1 MQPIEHRSLDS
12 GQELRKFSARSE
24 IFLATKVWTDHL
36 AYPEVLRA
44 AHGSLKRLG
53 VDQIDLYLVHWPR
66 ARMPVAET
74 MRAMDELV
82 EAGQIGRAGVSNFS
96 VEQFVQ
102 AQSASSVKLFTN
114 QVPFAIG
121 GSDREMLAIPKSA
134 SPERQRENLGVLDF
148 ELSAEE
154 MVELGRT

>member
-1 MQPIEHRSLDS
+1 VQGVVGRAIADS
-12 GQELRKFSARSE
+12 GVDRSE
-24 IFLATKVWTDHL
+24 IFRVTKVWTDHL
-36 AYPEVLRA
+36 GFTEVLRA
-44 AHGSLKRLG
+44 AHVSLKRLG

-66 ARMPVAET
+66 ASMPVVDT
-74 MRAMDELV
+74 MRAMNELV
-82 EAGQIGRAGVSNFS
+82 EGDQIGRVGVSNFS
-96 VEQFVQ
+96 VQQFEQ

-114 QVPFAIG
+114 QVPFSID

-148 ELSAEE
+148 ELSADE